1 MMLSLAAVSGNAVRY
16 SYNTSVTQ
24 PTFFGY
30 GVDERY
36 DVAIRL
42 SDASLA
48 GSSITGF
55 TVDLPEGITAV
66 DGWIS
71 TRLGLASGV
80 NAPDGPSASATVV
93 DGKATVSFD
102 TPYVIPAGGVYVG
115 YSFSSGSAVKPVAV
129 VEGNSSFGL
138 FMHASSSQTTWRPV
152 ASSLGLVSAMIVD
165 VTGDFPDNAVS
176 VEVDRSFYA
185 LSGKRNQLPVRVR
198 NFGSEPVSKIGFA
211 SAIAGNQPVS
221 EEVETALPAIYGATA
236 DITVPFNAPESTGAM
251 PVTVSVNTVNGR
263 PNEYASKT
271 DEAEVAVIRFM
282 PVNRP
287 LVEEFTG
294 TLCTFCPKGY
304 VMMEEMNEAWGRDFI
319 GLAYHNYSGDPMMV
333 ISEFPVPVTGL
344 PSATCNRTVTVDPM
358 SIPGEWAEVR
368 QGFVP
373 ADIDVSVAWTGNNV
387 LTATS
392 SVNFA
397 VDMDDASHY
406 RLLYMLVE
414 DGMSSPEW
422 YQANGFSGNLSAG
435 SGKWWDIFTKGGSYV
450 LGLVYNDVVLGSS
463 PFDGISGSVPA
474 QVKAGEPV
482 SHSYSFDISECIG
495 YYTRQQVVQDR
506 DKLRIVAAIIDTDT
520 GRIVNSNTSAY
531 AGGNSGIGQGVE
543 MSGGAV
549 VSSRYFDINGRE
561 VSAPVSGVNIRV
573 DLMDDGTVRTSRII
587 TR

>member
-16 SYNTSVTQ
+16 SYNTSVEQ

-48 GSSITGF
+48 GSLITGF
-55 TVDLPEGITAV
+55 TVELPEGITAV

-80 NAPDGPSASATVV
+80 NAPDGPSAAATVV

-129 VEGNSSFGL
+129 VEGKSSFGL

-221 EEVETALPAIYGATA
+221 EEVETALPAIYGAAA

-263 PNEYASKT
+263 PNEYVSKT

-304 VMMEEMNEAWGRDFI
+304 VMMEEMNETWGRDFI

-333 ISEFPVPVTGL
+333 ISEFPVSVTGL
-344 PSATCNRTVTVDPM
+344 PSATCNRAVTVDPM

-368 QGFVP
+368 QEFVP

-463 PFDGISGSVPA
+463 PFDGVSGSVPA

-573 DLMDDGTVRTSRII
+573 DQMGDGTVRTSRII